1 MCGFACLWQHDDEAL
16 VKRMIEK
23 IEHRGPDETQVYRTP
38 NVPAVMAHCRLAIIA
53 PSDGSQP
60 IYAADNILVANG
72 EIYNHNDL
80 RAILG
85 ESAFETHSDSEVILH
100 LFRSNQPRWVT
111 KLDGMFAFVLA
122 TPQRIMAARDSLGI
136 KPLYIAH
143 LDEGLAFSSELK
155 AFDGL
160 GLTRVEAIGPGEMF
174 DSLDGTRRWFRIAQG
189 AADAEVDVDLEAV
202 SRALCLTLEDAVRKW
217 MVADVEVGS
226 FLSGGLD
233 SSIIAALAA
242 RAKHRPLKTF
252 AVGLEGS
259 PGRIPDFPE
268 QCVGKDGL

>member
-1 MCGFACLWQHDDEAL
+1 MGQVWQATDTRLNRQVALKILPDAFADD
-16 VKRMIEK
+16 
-23 IEHRGPDETQVYRTP
+23 PDR
-38 NVPAVMAHCRLAIIA
+38 
-53 PSDGSQP
+53 
-60 IYAADNILVANG
+60 
-72 EIYNHNDL
+72 
-80 RAILG
+80 
-85 ESAFETHSDSEVILH
+85 
-100 LFRSNQPRWVT
+100 
-111 KLDGMFAFVLA
+111 
-122 TPQRIMAARDSLGI
+122 
-136 KPLYIAH
+136 
-143 LDEGLAFSSELK
+143 LAFSSELK

-189 AADAEVDVDLEAV
+189 AAEAEVDFDLEAV
-202 SRALCLTLEDAVRKW
+202 SRELCLTLEDGVRKW

-259 PGRIPDFPE
+259 PDILAAARVAAHVGSEHRQLTFTAEDLARAIPHVIYCPIL
-268 QCVGKDGL
+268 GGSKPWP